1 MARAKKEG
9 NYRFLNVSIEEDVLH
24 LLDQYSEKTHIPKN
38 AITEMALREY
48 LNQRLPVEDDEEN
61 Q

>member
-48 LNQRLPVEDDEEN
+48 LDNKLSLIAEKKE
-61 Q
+61 

>member
-9 NYRFLNVSIEEDVLH
+9 KYRFLNVSIREDVLH

-48 LNQRLPVEDDEEN
+48 LDNKLSLIAEKKE
-61 Q
+61 

>member
-48 LNQRLPVEDDEEN
+48 LDSKLSLIVEKKD
-61 Q
+61 

>member
-48 LNQRLPVEDDEEN
+48 LDSKLSLIVEKKE
-61 Q
+61 

>member
-48 LNQRLPVEDDEEN
+48 LDSKLSLIAEKKE
-61 Q
+61 